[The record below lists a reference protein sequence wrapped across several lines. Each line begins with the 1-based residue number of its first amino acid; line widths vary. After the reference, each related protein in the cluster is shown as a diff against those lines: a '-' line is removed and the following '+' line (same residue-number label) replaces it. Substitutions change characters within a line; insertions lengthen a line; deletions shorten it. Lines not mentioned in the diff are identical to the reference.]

1 MHTHVKASEI
11 DIVDSVF
18 ENYDK
23 EAISTFDE
31 PAIFQSAF
39 KIIGFSKL
47 VFSGNTIDSIPSMLR
62 QGDGSAL

>member
-1 MHTHVKASEI
+1 MHDYAKASEI
-11 DIVDSVF
+11 VILNSVF

-23 EAISTFDE
+23 EAISTSDE

-47 VFSGNTIDSIPSMLR
+47 YFKWN
-62 QGDGSAL
+62 